1 MMISKITH
9 KGKSYNVDLD
19 KPIDISIPLRTGKEN
34 VNAWYSNPVTIEPV
48 RMGDWVGDVKQG
60 GSVNF
65 RNIMFNPHGN
75 GTHTE
80 CVGHIS
86 KEDYTINQ
94 TLKKFFF
101 MAEVITVLPD
111 ELENG
116 DKIITKK
123 HIENCLGE
131 KRPEAI
137 IIRTLDNHISKI
149 NKQYSNTNPP
159 YLLEE
164 AAKYIDALGIDHLM
178 IDLPSVDKEVDDG
191 KLLAHH
197 AFWQYPQNTQLH
209 RTITEMIYVPNTVYD
224 GSYLLNI
231 QIASFENDAS
241 PSKPLLFQLNAAI

>member
-1 MMISKITH
+1 MISKITH

-48 RMGDWVGDVKQG
+48 RMGDWIGDVKQG

-101 MAEVITVLPD
+101 IAEVITILPD

-137 IIRTLDNHISKI
+137 IIRTLYN
-149 NKQYSNTNPP
+149 
-159 YLLEE
+159 LL
-164 AAKYIDALGIDHLM
+164 Y
-178 IDLPSVDKEVDDG
+178 
-191 KLLAHH
+191 
-197 AFWQYPQNTQLH
+197 
-209 RTITEMIYVPNTVYD
+209 
-224 GSYLLNI
+224 
-231 QIASFENDAS
+231 
-241 PSKPLLFQLNAAI
+241 